1 MSSVDLSSSPSRP
14 GLSRPEAALL
24 GLAVLLVAIA
34 LFGPVLPASVHQHGF
49 ADQRVLWGIPCALD
63 VLSNLPF
70 AAAGV
75 WGMLRLQS
83 VERGALD
90 GASRAGAFVFFAGLV
105 FTASG
110 STLYHLLPD
119 DAGLLWDRLGMVLP
133 FAGLL
138 GLAAAGR
145 VSHRAG
151 WSALGAILLAGPA
164 AVLWWSH
171 TGNLLP
177 WAVVQLGGMLV
188 VLVLAALPRRAGAL
202 PVHLGAVLAMYALA
216 KLFEAADHAVFDA
229 TAQWVSGHSLKHVLA
244 AGAAWP
250 VLMAVE
256 ALNHKATPRAM
267 FIIRT
272 GQNGAHTE
280 GIARTLR
287 AGTYQHI
294 ATATA
299 TVPATGAV
307 VAATADPSEPRRNA

>member
-1 MSSVDLSSSPSRP
+1 MSPSYLSSPARRP
-14 GLSRPEAALL
+14 GLSRTEAALL
-24 GLAVLLVAIA
+24 GLAVLLAALA
-34 LFGPVLPASVHQHGF
+34 LFGPVLPASVHQHDF
-49 ADQRVLWGIPCALD
+49 ADQRLLWGVPCAID

-75 WGMLRLQS
+75 WGLWWLRG
-83 VERGALD
+83 VERRAID
-90 GASRAGAFVFFAGLV
+90 GASRAGACLFFAGLV
-105 FTASG
+105 FTAIG
-110 STLYHLLPD
+110 STLYHLLPN

-145 VSHRAG
+145 VSSRAG
-151 WSALGAILLAGPA
+151 WAAMGAVLLAGPA
-164 AVLWWSH
+164 AVLWWSQ
-171 TGNLLP
+171 TANLLP

-188 VLVLAALPRRAGAL
+188 VLVLALLPRRAGTL
-202 PVHLGAVLAMYALA
+202 PVHLGAVIAMYGLA

-256 ALNHKATPRAM
+256 ALRHKATPGTM

-272 GQNGAHTE
+272 GQNGAHTV
-280 GIARTLR
+280 GVARTVR
-287 AGTYQHI
+287 AGTYQN
-294 ATATA
+294 TATA
-299 TVPATGAV
+299 PVAATGAV
-307 VAATADPSEPRRNA
+307 ATADPSATRRNA